1 MTWICLHGGGR
12 YEFSCSTAI
21 EPDPSKLEAVAHALS
36 QLCRFTGHTPY
47 PYSVAEH
54 SVLAARHWGTTRE
67 QKLALLLHD
76 AHEAFFGDINSPL
89 KTHLFRE
96 GSPVRDVEDA
106 CAYRTLRLLGVQP
119 AIMTQHAELIRKAD
133 MGMLRAEQEVFFPAV
148 PLHTLPAESP
158 ESRAVAGVLRK
169 RQGYLRS
176 AHHQLQLAF
185 EGTEAA
191 VIAEHAS
198 PLPVPREQ
206 IRFGWPA
213 KAEFLAE
220 FARWS

>member
-1 MTWICLHGGGR
+1 MTSINIYGGGS
-12 YEFSCSTAI
+12 YEFSCSIAI
-21 EPDPSKLEAVAHALS
+21 EPDPGKIEAVAHALS
-36 QLCRFTGHTPY
+36 QMCRFAGHTPY

-67 QKLALLLHD
+67 QKLVLLLHD
-76 AHEAFFGDINSPL
+76 AHEAFFGDISAPL
-89 KTHLFRE
+89 KDHLFRE

-119 AIMTQHAELIRKAD
+119 TIMTQHAELIRKAD
-133 MGMLRAEQEVFFPAV
+133 VGMLRAEQEVFFPAV
-148 PLHTLPAESP
+148 AAYNLPAESP
-158 ESRAVAGVLRK
+158 ESRAVAAVLRK
-169 RQGYLRS
+169 REGHLRS

-185 EGTEAA
+185 EAAEAA
-191 VIAEHAS
+191 VIAEHAP
-198 PLPVPREQ
+198 PLPVPRQE

-220 FARWS
+220 FARYS